1 MITFENLMVGVAA
14 YLQVSVD
21 EARLYGVV
29 DRSEVAVV
37 FVEVLYVV

>member
-1 MITFENLMVGVAA
+1 MVGVATDF
-14 YLQVSVD
+14 QVSVD